1 MSLVVLQCQVTG
13 VKSFHCFS
21 FPSVLVYFEICNI
34 YLKDPAPGTEWL
46 GMYRHLI
53 KKGHPQDFR
62 REVLAN
68 MSLSILK
75 IQK

>member
-1 MSLVVLQCQVTG
+1 MSHVVLHCQVTG

-21 FPSVLVYFEICNI
+21 FPTVLVYFEICDV

-46 GMYRHLI
+46 GMYRHFI
-53 KKGHPQDFR
+53 KKRPPPGLK

-68 MSLSILK
+68 MSLSIFK
-75 IQK
+75 SQK